1 MELYRGLRDAFRSR
15 VTSELNRGLGD
26 AGGYGGGFLAWQ
38 LYVSVY
44 VMYVCIYT
52 HTHTLIPVSGVRRLF
67 PRWAKSHLAVSSR
80 VCVCVSQRSGGDWSD
95 SRIPQH
101 DRLRDGSSYVYN
113 TGWRKF
119 RNDVLVRHVLQI
131 VRMYAWHALSYA
143 PYVILDFL
151 MYLSCISYLMPK
163 SRGVSWW
170 FLQGWSRRWRDGRD
184 DVSLRVTR
192 RLLISWLPETQSI
205 GRICMYWCGFNYRG
219 SKVWR
224 IVG

>member
-1 MELYRGLRDAFRSR
+1 MRSAR
-15 VTSELNRGLGD
+15 ESLPNWIAASVTPGATAAASSLGNCM
-26 AGGYGGGFLAWQ
+26 YPCTL
-38 LYVSVY
+38 
-44 VMYVCIYT
+44 MYVCIY
-52 HTHTLIPVSGVRRLF
+52 THTLIPVSGVRRLF
-67 PRWAKSHLAVSSR
+67 PRWAKSHLAVSSW
-80 VCVCVSQRSGGDWSD
+80 VCVCAWVRGAVGIGATREYHSTIGCGMGAH
-95 SRIPQH
+95 I
-101 DRLRDGSSYVYN
+101 YVYN